1 MAKSKPKSVRK
12 GLIHIEVE
20 INGKNTR
27 AIVSRG
33 PTHNFLSVEEAKT
46 LGLKPNKERVCLKPA
61 HSREKPVVGLARA
74 VELHMGDWKGKVD
87 LTLATMDDFQV
98 VLGIDF
104 LRQVKDS
111 KPHMNSLCIIEEK
124 TRHLHASS
132 GTRDQE
138 DQGHAI
144 SHKAKKGFQ
153 KKCPH

>member
-1 MAKSKPKSVRK
+1 MIK
-12 GLIHIEVE
+12 GLIHVKVGM
-20 INGKNTR
+20 NWKNTR
-27 AIVSRG
+27 AIVNRG

-46 LGLKPNKERVCLKPA
+46 DGLKPNKERVCLKPV
-61 HSREKPVVGLARA
+61 HSREKPVQGLARA

-124 TRHLHASS
+124 TPACFLWY
-132 GTRDQE
+132 
-138 DQGHAI
+138 
-144 SHKAKKGFQ
+144 KGPRRPRSCYQ
-153 KKCPH
+153 PES